1 MNRRRFIRIS
11 ILSLIGAVAA
21 SIIAFYNFESFV
33 FRMLKRDLKTLNV
46 EEQDLKRFIA
56 DARKTNYWK
65 KNSIDSKKRAFLLLF
80 YFIPNIGLPYQFK
93 FAQIKGRIVGT
104 FLLST
109 DFFLNKMDE
118 SKKIKYIGF
127 YDPYLRPCMNPFSN
141 LYYNDLNS

>member
-11 ILSLIGAVAA
+11 ILSIIGAAA
-21 SIIAFYNFESFV
+21 ATVIAFYNFDSFV
-33 FRMLKRDLKTLNV
+33 LRMLKKDLKTLNV
-46 EEQDLKRFIA
+46 EEQDLKRFIT
-56 DARKTNYWK
+56 DANNNHYWK
-65 KNSIDSKKRAFLLLF
+65 KNAIDSKKRAFLFVF

-109 DFFLNKMDE
+109 DFFMNKMDE
-118 SKKIKYIGF
+118 SKKLKYVGF
-127 YDPYLRPCMNPFSN
+127 YDPYLRPCQNPFSN